1 MMINDKQM
9 LGYIRKT
16 AEMGQIGIDSVLKHV
31 EGGTFRDALEQQY
44 TEYDKIVSQADK
56 MINEMGFEV
65 EEAGMTA
72 KASTEMMTF
81 FQTLNDSSESKIAEM
96 MIMGNSSGVA
106 KSIKHINDYNGDGNI
121 SRLANQLLKT
131 EQANIEQMKKFL

>member
-1 MMINDKQM
+1 MINDKQM
-9 LGYIRKT
+9 LNYIRKT

-31 EGGTFRDALEQQY
+31 EGGNFRSALEQQY
-44 TEYDKIVSQADK
+44 IEYDKIVSQADK
-56 MINEMGFEV
+56 LISDMGAETQEV
-65 EEAGMTA
+65 GMTA
-72 KASTEMMTF
+72 KTSAQMMTF

-106 KSIKHINDYNGDGNI
+106 KSIKHINDYNGNGDVA
-121 SRLANQLLKT
+121 RLANQLLKT